1 MGWTGTHATHYKN
14 GKVDRKAECDSLFSV
29 AYRVVKSTMV
39 GSVYYAAIEHIK
51 EYKGRDADDK
61 PIYEDVPENEREVF
75 AAIILTRTDLK
86 DYFNFNYKDMDETC
100 GPCEITC
107 PASILDLLSSTDN
120 EWALQWRQRCRE
132 NIAKRKAA
140 RKNPK
145 SLNNLPEGS
154 IISFVSQFNMTDG
167 TKKGDKIT
175 LQKGTY
181 RGKTVWRY
189 GLYRFRKTWIPDD
202 YEVLE
207 A

>member
-14 GKVDRKAECDSLFSV
+14 GKVDRKAECDTYFSEG
-29 AYRVVKSTMV
+29 YRVVKSSMV
-39 GSVYYAAIEHIK
+39 GSTYYAAVEHTKKYI
-51 EYKGRDADDK
+51 GRDEEDK
-61 PIYEDVPENEREVF
+61 PIYEDIPESERKVF
-75 AAIILTRTDLK
+75 AAIFLTKIDSK
-86 DYFNFNYKDMDETC
+86 DYFNFYYKDMDETC
-100 GPCEITC
+100 GPYVYDC
-107 PASILDLLSSTDN
+107 PATILDLLSETDH
-120 EWALQWRQRCRE
+120 EWALKWRQECRA
-132 NIAKRKAA
+132 NIEKKKAA

-154 IISFVSQFNMTDG
+154 VITFISQFNMTDG

-181 RGKTVWRY
+181 RGKTVWKY